1 VPEVDARKL
10 RIDADLSGNDTLRQS
25 VQAAERS
32 EGCTVAKLDAPTT
45 RDGGEM
51 RMRSWKLLSPILI
64 SMTVLGAPMAAYAVT
79 VEFYAGRGTE
89 PGANLFSPGPNRTAT
104 GSPTA
109 TIGGTFGSC
118 LSVVAKPNTT
128 AATASAQTTSG
139 VNFVRVNARIRNLC
153 GTQQVGLIRV
163 FHTFSSVAFGQA
175 RGYAVTVQGGIV
187 PDGLSDPTGN
197 RIEKRSWTI
206 YPFLAINPSRV
217 IAGATRTSPTE
228 AIGTSQGP
236 SGTNFVVAY
245 GCTLPTCAL
254 TFGPSTPG
262 ASSEAAFSC
271 STLKTAWSAT
281 GTCPSTG
288 QETIE
293 DHYIV
298 RVNAGDS
305 IDFTNMDGASGPQGP
320 LTAYNTSRIVR
331 IDLQPLGDLDKNTL
345 SFNAGGDKGT
355 FLVALLGAE
364 EIVGGEDGG
373 NGQLVR
379 FDTRPCEGLTVFENC
394 VLYSTVTAGPGGALL
409 KIQNTKDVDKDGTLD
424 RVLQGKNNELGYACG
439 DPYFVVQGQAYF
451 GPTLFPFEAVQAME
465 TEPCN

>member
-1 VPEVDARKL
+1 
-10 RIDADLSGNDTLRQS
+10 
-25 VQAAERS
+25 
-32 EGCTVAKLDAPTT
+32 
-45 RDGGEM
+45 M
-51 RMRSWKLLSPILI
+51 RMRSWKLFSPILI

-79 VEFYAGRGTE
+79 VEFYPGRSTE
-89 PGANLFSPGPNRTAT
+89 PGTSTLTGRTDIRT
-104 GSPTA
+104 GTPSV
-109 TIGGTFGSC
+109 TISSVNFGTC

-128 AATASAQTTSG
+128 AATASAQTTSR
-139 VNFVRVNARIRNLC
+139 VNFVRVNARIRNGC
-153 GTQQVGLIRV
+153 PTQEVGLIRV

-236 SGTNFVVAY
+236 SGTNFAVAY
-245 GCTLPTCAL
+245 QCGSPICAL

-331 IDLQPLGDLDKNTL
+331 IDLQPLGDLEKNTL

-364 EIVGGEDGG
+364 EIVGGEDSGD
-373 NGQLVR
+373 GQLVR
-379 FDTRPCEGLTVFENC
+379 FDTRPCEGLFVLENC
-394 VLYSTVTAGPGGALL
+394 VLYGTVTTAGPGHAQL

-424 RVLQGKNNELGYACG
+424 RVLQGKNNELGYVCG

-451 GPTLFPFEAVQAME
+451 GQTLLPFEAVQAMK